1 MNHPQLV
8 QLMDD
13 DIVSLAGLAVLANRD
28 RHRLEMTQ
36 LCLSLHLTTQSQIQ
50 LRHSTASLSP
60 TLDYVRLARFYFKL
74 RLAVGIVK
82 HDDPREDDL
91 IVLKFVEQKIL
102 RYMSVGQ

>member
-1 MNHPQLV
+1 M
-8 QLMDD
+8 
-13 DIVSLAGLAVLANRD
+13 
-28 RHRLEMTQ
+28 
-36 LCLSLHLTTQSQIQ
+36 
-50 LRHSTASLSP
+50 SLSR
-60 TLDYVRLARFYFKL
+60 TLDYVRLARFYFEL